1 VRGAVWAPGKSS
13 MEAYAVVQTGGK
25 QYLVQAKDKFQ
36 VEKLSAQP
44 GEKVELKS
52 VLALSDG
59 KALRVGTPELAD
71 AKVTVTVLKHMRGV
85 KVISFKKKRR
95 KGYERKKG
103 HRQALTVLSVE
114 AVG

>member
-1 VRGAVWAPGKSS
+1 

-25 QYLVQAKDKFQ
+25 QYLAQAKATLK

-44 GEKVELKS
+44 GEKIDLTS

-59 KALRVGTPELAD
+59 TSLQVGTPEIAG
-71 AKVTVTVLKHMRGV
+71 AKVTATVVEHIRGV
-85 KVISFKKKRR
+85 KVISYKKKRR

-103 HRQALTVLSVE
+103 HRQSLTVLKVE
-114 AVG
+114 AIG